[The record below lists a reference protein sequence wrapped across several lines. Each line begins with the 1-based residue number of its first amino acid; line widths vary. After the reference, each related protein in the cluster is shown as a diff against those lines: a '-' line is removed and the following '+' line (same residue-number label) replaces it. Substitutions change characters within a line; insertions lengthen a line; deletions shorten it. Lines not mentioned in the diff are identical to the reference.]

1 MKPLNVLSL
10 FDGISTGRIALHRA
24 NIPVNKYY
32 ASEIDKYAIMVS
44 NDNWHDIEQLGD
56 ILKWKD
62 WNINWAEIDLLLGGF
77 PCQSWSVA
85 GGQQG
90 DKDPRGALLWVMLD
104 IFNHIKSLNPE
115 VKFLFEN
122 VKMKKEFIDY
132 INNAIG
138 VTPILI
144 DSALVSAQRR
154 KRLYWTN
161 IPDITQPEDRN
172 IKLVDI
178 IENGMVDRD
187 KSFCIDASYF
197 KGGNLKSYFEKNRRQ
212 LVFNYSSSGR
222 GNGKVEGRFTYAD
235 KSLTLTATGAS
246 NRSFTGVVEDFVYRK
261 LTPIECERLQTIS
274 DEYSSIISNTQRY
287 KCLGNAWTVDVIVHI
302 FKSLKLHSK

>member
-1 MKPLNVLSL
+1 
-10 FDGISTGRIALHRA
+10 
-24 NIPVNKYY
+24 
-32 ASEIDKYAIMVS
+32 MVS
-44 NDNWHDIEQLGD
+44 NDNWNDIQQLGD

-85 GGQQG
+85 AGQQG